1 MYGIGAEGGLRYRA
15 LSREQNGHPLEY
27 AAPQLKAD
35 REFMH
40 AAMKQNEYALAY
52 TALEQK
58 VDRDVVLEAVE
69 QSEHPLEH
77 AAPSSR
83 RTV

>member
-1 MYGIGAEGGLRYRA
+1 M
-15 LSREQNGHPLEY
+15 LEY
-27 AAPQLKAD
+27 AALKLKAD
-35 REFMH
+35 CDFMH